1 MGAVG
6 RLRQVVR
13 AIGAFAQPVDHALA
27 RRYLTPE
34 QHALFCRMTRSEQL
48 HSLRVLRA
56 VLAQSGET
64 PPALAVAAL
73 LHDVG
78 KTRYR
83 LNLFE
88 RALPVVVKKLAP
100 RLEAQL
106 SAQETPEGWH
116 APFVVRRH
124 HPKWGAAML
133 CQTMCNKHA
142 VWLVARHADPPAK
155 WEHHALYPLL
165 VRLKRADDA
174 N

>member
-1 MGAVG
+1 MV
-6 RLRQVVR
+6 
-13 AIGAFAQPVDHALA
+13 AFAQPVDHALA
-27 RRYLTPE
+27 QSYLTPE
-34 QHALFCRMTRSEQL
+34 QHALFCRMTRSEQQ

-56 VLAQSGET
+56 VLSQADET
-64 PPALAVAAL
+64 PHALAVAAL

-83 LNLFE
+83 MNLLA
-88 RALPVVVKKLAP
+88 RSLPVVVKKLAP
-100 RLEAQL
+100 RLEARL
-106 SAQETPEGWH
+106 SANETPEGWH

-133 CQTMCNKHA
+133 CQTLCDKHA

-155 WEHHALYPLL
+155 WQQHALYPLL
-165 VRLKRADDA
+165 VRLQHADDA